1 MYVGLTNEVLPY
13 FLPGLFSTWSQPL
26 GLFSARLWW
35 KQKNPRSCSTATSIG
50 LYNNNNSKN
59 VEVCIENILPS
70 VFTLHLCC
78 HTNWIS
84 KIQTNMGEHW
94 FSADSGLVRRC
105 QDWNVHN
112 MGSLFRPIY
121 EQWMVLVVL
130 ERAASILHCGLHEKI
145 LPPKVDVCRLR

>member
-13 FLPGLFSTWSQPL
+13 FLPALLSTWSQPL

-35 KQKNPRSCSTATSIG
+35 KQETPREVAQRH
-50 LYNNNNSKN
+50 LWVYKYSKN
-59 VEVCIENILPS
+59 VEVCIENILPP
-70 VFTLHLCC
+70 VCTLHLCC
-78 HTNWIS
+78 HTNRIS

-94 FSADSGLVRRC
+94 FSADSGMVRRC

>member
-13 FLPGLFSTWSQPL
+13 FLPGLFFYL
-26 GLFSARLWW
+26 V
-35 KQKNPRSCSTATSIG
+35 ATSRAFFPLDCGENKKTREVVAQRHLWGYI
-50 LYNNNNSKN
+50 NNNSKN

-78 HTNWIS
+78 HTNRIS

-94 FSADSGLVRRC
+94 FSANSGMVRRC